1 MVLIVGSRQH
11 KWSLARGR
19 MKWKEW
25 LIDGMMVMVCVAVE
39 RGWVGWRWWGGL
51 VRELIFIIESRMTNA
66 VGKAVGCFEERR
78 RDLVVVYEWC
88 VEVSSG

>member
-1 MVLIVGSRQH
+1 
-11 KWSLARGR
+11 

-39 RGWVGWRWWGGL
+39 VGVGWRWMGGL
-51 VRELIFIIESRMTNA
+51 VRELIFIFESRMTNA

-78 RDLVVVYEWC
+78 RDLRRGLRMVLRSIVWMMSLVDY
-88 VEVSSG
+88 S